1 MRFTNS
7 RTLVGKKIY
16 HIARDMFGVVRLQAD
31 TLEKLEKK
39 IEDYNKREKSGEIK
53 IEIPDGFVGTVPTE
67 NEEEKKKPDEEDK
80 VQEVEESSPKG
91 KEVPSKKRKIFQ
103 TAKNQK
109 GKDSQRKFFGY
120 RRR

>member
-1 MRFTNS
+1 
-7 RTLVGKKIY
+7 
-16 HIARDMFGVVRLQAD
+16 MFGVVRLQAD

-91 KEVPSKKRKIFQ
+91 KEVPSKKRKTFQ